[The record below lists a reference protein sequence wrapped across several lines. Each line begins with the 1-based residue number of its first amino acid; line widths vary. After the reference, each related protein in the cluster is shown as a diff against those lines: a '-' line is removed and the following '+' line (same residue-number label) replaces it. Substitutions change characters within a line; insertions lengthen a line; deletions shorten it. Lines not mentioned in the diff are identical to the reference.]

1 MVQPYDYTLNVQ
13 NPSEVFTNSL
23 WNGYKLGATMDQ
35 VKQQREQ
42 AALKQQQEQQRAED
56 TRSLIQNQSNENFTS
71 FQLMYPDQAETIQ
84 KVWQQKSQGDK
95 DFSWR
100 VGSEA
105 LAALKSDSPD
115 IAEQV
120 FQKAAVHYDNSGRKQ
135 DAGSMR
141 FYADL
146 IKKNPANAKNL
157 MQDYLS
163 TVDRE
168 RFDKTFVP
176 LNEQNRANQMQPYE
190 IAKKEAETAK
200 INAETNDIP
209 LAAADRNQGVI
220 NQARGTELENQYKQ
234 QQLFFE
240 KNKPVN
246 FGVDKEGRKYAIM
259 PNGDARYVKDAQ
271 GNYITDIKS
280 EKPMTATMQK
290 ELFETDDAIASSQSV
305 ISNLKEALRLSPISY
320 DGVNADMRASIS
332 GNLGLDKER
341 SKNTAML
348 NNIMTSNALD
358 ALKSTFGA
366 APTEGERKILLDI
379 QGSVNLPAKQREAIY
394 TRALQAATKRLNTN
408 QKKADAIRGGSYT
421 SSEYSNSQAPQ
432 QQQAPKP
439 VARSFFD

>member
-56 TRSLIQNQSNENFTS
+56 TRSLIQNQTNENFTS

-146 IKKNPANAKNL
+146 IKKNPANAKSL

-176 LNEQNRANQMQPYE
+176 LNEQNRANEMQPYE

-220 NQARGTELENQYKQ
+220 NQARGTELDNQYKYD
-234 QQLFFE
+234 QL
-240 KNKPVN
+240 
-246 FGVDKEGRKYAIM
+246 
-259 PNGDARYVKDAQ
+259 AQ
-271 GNYITDIKS
+271 LDR
-280 EKPMTATMQK
+280 Q
-290 ELFETDDAIASSQSV
+290 F
-305 ISNLKEALRLSPISY
+305 Y
-320 DGVNADMRASIS
+320 D
-332 GNLGLDKER
+332 GLDKSER
-341 SKNTAML
+341 IEADRLRARKAETATQRMERLEKAEGLAVASKNAADASVNAARLANITAENGGAYWDRLWRIVPGSTENSYAKDIETLKSQVFLAQVDKMRGL
-348 NNIMTSNALD
+348 GALTEREGD
-358 ALKSTFGA
+358 ALKSSIA
-366 APTEGERKILLDI
+366 SLDI
-379 QGSVNLPAKQREAIY
+379 NQGPKRVQENLTQIARIMSEAAKSASRKTKIY
-394 TRALQAATKRLNTN
+394 ATRGQGYAPDVVDAARALGITPEEA
-408 QKKADAIRGGSYT
+408 QKFVNDNGL
-421 SSEYSNSQAPQ
+421 
-432 QQQAPKP
+432 
-439 VARSFFD
+439 